1 MAKTKQFTVS
11 IDNHPGAVAEI
22 ARTLGSAKVNI
33 LSLLG
38 TSQGTGGRVQLFV
51 DDARR
56 AKKALDAARVSYQ
69 ETPAE
74 QFELPNKPGALAQV
88 LGKRAG
94 AMSSLVYLQVA
105 PVKGTFH
112 DITNGNNG
120 SFAAG
125 PGWDACTGWGTP
137 IGSAITAAL
146 AGKAAAAKP

>member
-1 MAKTKQFTVS
+1 MAKTKQFTIS

-22 ARTLGSAKVNI
+22 ARTLGTAKVNI

-74 QFELPNKPGALAQV
+74 QFELPNRPGALAQV
-88 LGKRAG
+88 LDKLA
-94 AMSSLVYLQVA
+94 A
-105 PVKGTFH
+105 KGV
-112 DITNGNNG
+112 NLG
-120 SFAAG
+120 SIHA
-125 PGWDACTGWGTP
+125 
-137 IGSAITAAL
+137 TAAKG
-146 AGKAAAAKP
+146 GKKAVIVYTAEAAPMAATATA